1 MIDCSNPPSI
11 TICPGVADIKI
22 LASELGKCC
31 GDPNEDS
38 LVLQLVVNGKPAA
51 LFVGDLE
58 GSAVQDLIQSVA
70 LKGCSLR
77 SEILR
82 LAHHGSTKKNANSED
97 FLDAVS
103 PTVAFSS
110 SDPGHKSF
118 RHPHCSAMKWFD
130 STYVEQEDIKHPY
143 ICNGNTYN
151 TKLKHHL
158 YQTTVMNR
166 YGKNIRHY
174 ILDLKV
180 TRKGIPLMPVLIKYE
195 KGSSEPTIT
204 QLT

>member
-1 MIDCSNPPSI
+1 MITALTDNLENNVELFHSHDAGCYEHDGKKPLETLQNTGKVTTHRVRMIDCSDPPPI
-11 TICPGVADIKI
+11 TICPGIDIKI

-38 LVLQLVVNGKPAA
+38 LVLQLVVNGKPTA

-58 GSAVQDLIQSVA
+58 GSAVQELIQFVA
-70 LKGCSLR
+70 LKGCSLQ

-103 PTVAFSS
+103 PTAAFSS

-130 STYVEQEDIKHPY
+130 SAYKEQEDIKHPY
-143 ICNGNTYN
+143 ICNGNKYT

-158 YQTTVMNR
+158 Y
-166 YGKNIRHY
+166 
-174 ILDLKV
+174 
-180 TRKGIPLMPVLIKYE
+180 
-195 KGSSEPTIT
+195 
-204 QLT
+204 